1 PLRAADAPD
10 PVGPY
15 RDGLPGAGAVAV
27 PGHEG
32 LRRVP
37 GRARGARGRA
47 RCGRSASPHARAA
60 EAGALPRPAPPGRSY
75 PHELSG
81 GELQRVVIALAL
93 SGDPALL
100 IADEPTTALDVTV
113 QRDILDLL
121 VRIVQEREI
130 GVLLITHDMG
140 VVGEIA
146 DDVVV
151 LKD

>member
-1 PLRAADAPD
+1 RRTRELLGSVARPD
-10 PVGPY
+10 P
-15 RDGLPGAGAVAV
+15 
-27 PGHEG
+27 
-32 LRRVP
+32 
-37 GRARGARGRA
+37 ARTA
-47 RCGRSASPHARAA
+47 
-60 EAGALPRPAPPGRSY
+60 RSY
-75 PHELSG
+75 PHELAG

-100 IADEPTTALDVTV
+100 IADEPTPALDVTV

-146 DDVVV
+146 DEIGRAHV
-151 LKD
+151 